1 MTFCFQ
7 VGVDW
12 ENPGEV
18 VINVVDPETGFET
31 GQDTSLEC
39 LLHPV
44 YALATEEEAGSKAGQ
59 ILGHYVFSQ

>member
-1 MTFCFQ
+1 M
-7 VGVDW
+7 
-12 ENPGEV
+12 
-18 VINVVDPETGFET
+18 VDPETGFET